1 MAARGA
7 GTAGCD
13 NHDVVNS
20 VRKGST
26 LRPLAEMAA
35 PIVLANTVQAGHQL
49 INTLWVGRLGA
60 GAVAANTAH
69 AGAGARGAG
78 QRGNPD
84 RQGSQLKRTLKPS
97 MMIILRMTVCDC
109 L

>member
-35 PIVLANTVQAGHQL
+35 PIVLANT
-49 INTLWVGRLGA
+49 GRPGCS
-60 GAVAANTAH
+60 T
-69 AGAGARGAG
+69 
-78 QRGNPD
+78 PYP
-84 RQGSQLKRTLKPS
+84 KS
-97 MMIILRMTVCDC
+97 MSA
-109 L
+109 